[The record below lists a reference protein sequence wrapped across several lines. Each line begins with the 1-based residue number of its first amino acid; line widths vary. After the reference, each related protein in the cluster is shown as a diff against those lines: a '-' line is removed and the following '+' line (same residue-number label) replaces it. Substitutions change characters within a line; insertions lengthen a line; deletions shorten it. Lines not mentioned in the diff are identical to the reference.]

1 MRNRV
6 TKRQRESA
14 GGTVKL
20 VAIKLPLA
28 MVADLDRAVKATDSD
43 RSKFTRNALRARI
56 AQVNKGGA
64 Q

>member
-1 MRNRV
+1 M
-6 TKRQRESA
+6 
-14 GGTVKL
+14 KL

>member
-1 MRNRV
+1 MSNRV